1 MARRFNVN
9 RGYMKLDVWK
19 ESVELFNE
27 VYVALKQIP
36 DLDFRLRSQIN
47 DAIQSVSANIAEGYC
62 RRTINE
68 YLQHLN
74 VALGSLGEA
83 LTRLICLTSIG
94 LLRPQV
100 FDEIDQRH
108 YSVENKLVA
117 LVKSLQAKRR
127 EGTWEEE
134 FR

>member
-1 MARRFNVN
+1 MTNRYNVN
-9 RGYMKLDVWK
+9 RGYMKLDVWQEALDMFK
-19 ESVELFNE
+19 T
-27 VYVALKQIP
+27 VYLALDQMP
-36 DLDFRLRSQIN
+36 NLDVRLRSQIN
-47 DAIQSVSANIAEGYC
+47 DAVQSVSANIAEGYC

-74 VALGSLGEA
+74 VALGSLGES
-83 LTRLICLTSIG
+83 LTRLIGLTSVG
-94 LLRPQV
+94 LLPTQV
-100 FDEIDQRH
+100 FDEIDQQH

>member
-1 MARRFNVN
+1 MTKRYNVN
-9 RGYMKLDVWK
+9 RGYMKLVVWA
-19 ESVELFNE
+19 EALQLFKT
-27 VYVALKQIP
+27 VYFALEQIP
-36 DLDFRLRSQIN
+36 NLDFRLKSQIN
-47 DAIQSVSANIAEGYC
+47 DSVQSVSANIAEGYC

-74 VALGSLGEA
+74 IAMGSLGEA
-83 LTRLICLTSIG
+83 LTRLHG
-94 LLRPQV
+94 LRTVALLPATT
-100 FDEIDQRH
+100 FDDIDQMH

-127 EGTWEEE
+127 QGTWEEE